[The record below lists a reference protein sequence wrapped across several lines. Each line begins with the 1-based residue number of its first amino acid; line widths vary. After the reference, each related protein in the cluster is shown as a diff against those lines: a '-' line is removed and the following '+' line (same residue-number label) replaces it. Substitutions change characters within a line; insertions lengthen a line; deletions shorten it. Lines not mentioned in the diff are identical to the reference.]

1 MHTLEKNPSVPRYD
15 DPCGKDNYFSMLAK
29 LCKHL
34 FSQTLR
40 CMQISTIAITDYAE
54 RTNLLHTIIIE
65 T

>member
-1 MHTLEKNPSVPRYD
+1 MHALEKTPSVPRYD
-15 DPCGKDNYFSMLAK
+15 DPCVKDNYFAMLAK
-29 LCKHL
+29 LCEHP

-54 RTNLLHTIIIE
+54 RKNLLHTIIIE